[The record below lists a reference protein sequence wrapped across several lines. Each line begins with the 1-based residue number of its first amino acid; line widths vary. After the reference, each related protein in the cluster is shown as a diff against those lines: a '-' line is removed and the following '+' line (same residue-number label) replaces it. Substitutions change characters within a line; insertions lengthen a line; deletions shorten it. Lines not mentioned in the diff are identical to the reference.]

1 MFAGV
6 ARAASPRFAFEMPFR
21 PTQAECD
28 CGRDESRES
37 DSHEAQSGCAC
48 RGRSRVAQR
57 QSADR
62 RETQRRR
69 LCWCDRSYSPLR
81 ASLKNKTRII
91 MRLNVCVTYAS
102 YCFLDATVGILPK
115 LFTAY
120 GRSDAHTEARAARAG
135 SGDRAK
141 RRGRRTHSRSGGNV
155 TRRVAGIER
164 APASSTRRSS
174 RPSRCSHRRSAR
186 ATGRRARRPRR
197 RAARPRRRFAT
208 RRASC
213 SPRR

>member
-102 YCFLDATVGILPK
+102 YCFLDATVGILPSY
-115 LFTAY
+115 LPRTA
-120 GRSDAHTEARAARAG
+120 DPMPTP
-135 SGDRAK
+135 
-141 RRGRRTHSRSGGNV
+141 RRGRRGLAAV
-155 TRRVAGIER
+155 
-164 APASSTRRSS
+164 
-174 RPSRCSHRRSAR
+174 
-186 ATGRRARRPRR
+186 TGRNVAVGARTRAREGTSRG
-197 RAARPRRRFAT
+197 
-208 RRASC
+208 AS
-213 SPRR
+213 RE

>member
-69 LCWCDRSYSPLR
+69 LCWCDRSYSLLV
-81 ASLKNKTRII
+81 SQSEKQDTHNYVTKCVCHV
-91 MRLNVCVTYAS
+91 RL
-102 YCFLDATVGILPK
+102 ILFSRRDRWDIGK

-155 TRRVAGIER
+155 TRRVVGIER
-164 APASSTRRSS
+164 PPASSTRRSS
-174 RPSRCSHRRSAR
+174 RPSRCSHRRSSR